1 MVSIPKIVDTMSCG
15 SSMLHP
21 FVVSLFNPTGPT
33 SRIGLRGTEQ
43 CGISQCRR
51 LSDDLPRVGD
61 IWSTIGSLPNQQSV
75 W

>member
-1 MVSIPKIVDTMSCG
+1 MVSIPKIVGTMSCG

-21 FVVSLFNPTGPT
+21 FVVSLFNATGPT

-51 LSDDLPRVGD
+51 LSDDLP
-61 IWSTIGSLPNQQSV
+61 
-75 W
+75 

>member
-1 MVSIPKIVDTMSCG
+1 MVSIPKIFDTMSCG

-21 FVVSLFNPTGPT
+21 FVVSLFNATGPT

-43 CGISQCRR
+43 CGIYQYRR

-61 IWSTIGSLPNQQSV
+61 TCSTTGSLPSHQSV
-75 W
+75 